1 MQRTYPQ
8 IYKSD
13 NKLKVDPTLVKV
25 TAKDF
30 MMSIKKMVPSSERSS
45 SSGAAPLPDAIKPL
59 LERQLESI
67 KECIK
72 SILPEVKRLTP
83 LEEAEYEPEG
93 DEDEGFEREMM
104 MERKSIQGDLEW
116 SSGGVLTS
124 V

>member
-13 NKLKVDPTLVKV
+13 TKLKVDPSLVKV

-30 MMSIKKMVPSSERSS
+30 MVSIKKMVPSSAR
-45 SSGAAPLPDAIKPL
+45 SGASGVAPLPDAVKPL

-72 SILPEVKRLTP
+72 TILPEVKRLTP

-93 DEDEGFEREMM
+93 EDDDNGFEREMM
-104 MERKSIQGDLEW
+104 MESEYAPLVMFGMFC
-116 SSGGVLTS
+116 
-124 V
+124 

>member
-13 NKLKVDPTLVKV
+13 SKLKVDPTLVKV

-30 MMSIKKMVPSSERSS
+30 MVSIKKMVPSSERSS
-45 SSGAAPLPDAIKPL
+45 SSGAAPLPENVKPL

-72 SILPEVKRLTP
+72 NILPEVKRLTP

-104 MERKSIQGDLEW
+104 MESKCSLFLKVR
-116 SSGGVLTS
+116 
-124 V
+124 